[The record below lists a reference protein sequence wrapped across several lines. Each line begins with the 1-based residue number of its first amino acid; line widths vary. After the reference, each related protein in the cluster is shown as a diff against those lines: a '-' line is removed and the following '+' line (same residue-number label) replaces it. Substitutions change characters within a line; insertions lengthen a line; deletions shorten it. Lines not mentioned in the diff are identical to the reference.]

1 MNIKTTSAGNMIALS
16 LHTRGKHVSGLLH
29 FSMFQVRPYSFDL
42 KVFHFLLCD
51 PCYVLRGTLYP
62 AVDKRFLSTAQL
74 IHGIDAL
81 SLNLKH

>member
-1 MNIKTTSAGNMIALS
+1 MSIKTTSAGHMIALS
-16 LHTRGKHVSGLLH
+16 LHACGKHVSGLLH

-42 KVFHFLLCD
+42 KVFHFLLRD
-51 PCYVLRGTLYP
+51 PCNLLRDTFYP
-62 AVDKRFLSTAQL
+62 AVDKRFLPTSQL